1 MRSSRKP
8 QTGEVFDAAARDH
21 GAAAALLWDPLG
33 EVYVERIRPVPGER
47 VLDACCGAGAS
58 AIAAGRAVGATGRV
72 DAVDLAEGLV
82 ELGRR
87 RAAAERLEQVR
98 FQVADVTE
106 WSAPRPYDLVLC
118 GYGIFFLP
126 DMDASARR
134 LAGLLRPGGRFSV
147 ATWAEGALEEFGAL
161 LYRSVRAERP
171 GEAAGPDDREEPP
184 ARRASRRIDTESTLG
199 EWAAGVGLR
208 DVSVHRI
215 DRRVP
220 LTLDNAWDLVLGSGF
235 RAMVLDL
242 DAEAADR
249 VRDRFLETLDAE
261 NVDVLDASSLVAV
274 GTV

>member
-1 MRSSRKP
+1 M
-8 QTGEVFDAAARDH
+8 
-21 GAAAALLWDPLG
+21 
-33 EVYVERIRPVPGER
+33 
-47 VLDACCGAGAS
+47 
-58 AIAAGRAVGATGRV
+58 
-72 DAVDLAEGLV
+72 
-82 ELGRR
+82 
-87 RAAAERLEQVR
+87 
-98 FQVADVTE
+98 TE

-161 LYRSVRAERP
+161 LFRSLDAGRP
-171 GEAAGPDDREEPP
+171 GGASGRGEPP
-184 ARRASRRIDTESTLG
+184 ARRAARRINAEETLG
-199 EWAAGVGLR
+199 EWAAGLGLR

-235 RAMVLDL
+235 RAMLLDL
-242 DAEAADR
+242 DDKAVDR
-249 VRDRFLETLDAE
+249 VRDRFLESLEAERVDA
-261 NVDVLDASSLVAV
+261 LDASSLVAV

>member
-1 MRSSRKP
+1 MRSSRSAQP
-8 QTGEVFDAAARDH
+8 SEVFDAAARDH
-21 GAAAALLWDPLG
+21 GAAASLLWDPLG
-33 EVYVERIRPVPGER
+33 EAYVERVRPAPGER

-72 DAVDLAEGLV
+72 DALDLADGLV

-87 RAAAERLEQVR
+87 RAAAERLDQVR

-147 ATWAEGALEEFGAL
+147 ATWADGALEEFGAL
-161 LYRSVRAERP
+161 LFRSLGGERP
-171 GEAAGPDDREEPP
+171 DGPDERSEPP
-184 ARRASRRIDTESTLG
+184 ARKASLRINTEESLG
-199 EWAAGVGLR
+199 EWAAGLGLR
-208 DVSVHRI
+208 DVRVHRI

-220 LTLDNAWDLVLGSGF
+220 LTPGNAWDLVLGSGF

-242 DAEAADR
+242 DEQAAGR
-249 VRDRFLETLDAE
+249 VRDRFLETLDDE
-261 NVDVLDASSLVAV
+261 NVEVLDASSLVAV
-274 GTV
+274 GTATS